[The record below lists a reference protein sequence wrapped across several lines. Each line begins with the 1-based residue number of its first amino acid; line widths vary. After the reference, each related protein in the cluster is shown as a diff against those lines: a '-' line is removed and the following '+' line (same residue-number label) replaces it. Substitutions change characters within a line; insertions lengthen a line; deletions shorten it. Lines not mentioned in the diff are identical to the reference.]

1 MSAPINSVARGLF
14 APVAPSYERW
24 AAVLSL
30 GQDRRW
36 RERMVARLDLPPQSR
51 VLDVAAGTGSIGRLL
66 ERRGCTVVALDQ
78 SPEMLRA
85 ARLAGPARLLA
96 HAERLPFLS
105 DWFDGLTFGYLLRY
119 VPDPA
124 ACLRELARVVRPG
137 GRLGMVEFGRPR
149 GVWRPL
155 WWLYTHGVLPL
166 AGSTIGSGW
175 REVGRFLGQ
184 SIDTFEA
191 SYPGDALVDLWRTA
205 GLEQVRLERPS
216 LGGGLVMWARRP

>member
-1 MSAPINSVARGLF
+1 MSAPINSVAQGLF
-14 APVAPSYERW
+14 APVATSYERW

-36 RERMVARLDLPPQSR
+36 RERMVARFDLPPRSR
-51 VLDVAAGTGSIGRLL
+51 VLDVAAGTGSISRLL
-66 ERRGCTVVALDQ
+66 ERRGCSVVAVDQ

-85 ARLAGPARLLA
+85 GRRGGAARVLAQ
-96 HAERLPFLS
+96 AERLPFPS
-105 DWFDGLTFGYLLRY
+105 DSFDGLTLGYLLRY

-124 ACLRELARVVRPG
+124 TCLRELARVVRPG

-149 GVWRPL
+149 GIWRPL
-155 WWLYTHGVLPL
+155 WWLYTRVLLPL

-184 SIDTFEA
+184 SIDTFDA
-191 SYPGDALVDLWRTA
+191 RYPGDALVDLWRTA